1 MSVAVGLLVSDTML
15 SGSVSLF
22 ALLAYSLLCYSSGL
36 SIYSQIVV
44 Q

>member
-1 MSVAVGLLVSDTML
+1 MSVAVGLLVSDMML
-15 SGSVSLF
+15 SGSMPLF
-22 ALLAYSLLCYSSGL
+22 ALQAYCLLCYSSGL

>member
-1 MSVAVGLLVSDTML
+1 MSVAVGLLVSEMIL
-15 SGSVSLF
+15 SGSLPLS
-22 ALLAYSLLCYSSGL
+22 ALQAYCLLCYSSGL

>member
-1 MSVAVGLLVSDTML
+1 MSVAVGLLVSEMMP
-15 SGSVSLF
+15 SGSLPLS

>member
-1 MSVAVGLLVSDTML
+1 MSVAVGLLVSDMML
-15 SGSVSLF
+15 SGSMPLF
-22 ALLAYSLLCYSSGL
+22 ALQAYSLLCYSSGL

>member
-1 MSVAVGLLVSDTML
+1 MSVAVGLLVSDMML
-15 SGSVSLF
+15 SGSMPLF

-36 SIYSQIVV
+36 GIYSQIVV